1 MNLVAHGIGN
11 VQDLPIPAWMFY
23 WGAAV
28 VLVASF
34 VMLGALWRQPLLAA
48 HERGRAARDGF
59 SRFVS
64 GPLRIVVQVISVLL
78 FFLVWA
84 SALLGDTDPYRNLA
98 PTWIY
103 VIVWLGVP
111 ALSVLLGNVWRA
123 LSPWRALADAFVW
136 LRERGGGRAQP
147 LAEYPEGLG
156 RWPGA
161 VVIFAFATLELA
173 YSDSSSPRALA
184 FAIALYTYVALFGM
198 AAFGRDTWDRNGE
211 GFAVLFG
218 LLARIAPL
226 HVADGAIRLR
236 WPLTGLAGADRA
248 PGTVA
253 FVSVMLGAVLFDGYG
268 RTASWQDLMVEIEG
282 PYLRDQPG
290 LGELLVTLA
299 AIGGLLAAVLLVALA
314 YVAACFLARAS
325 VNAPRSLVPDF
336 VRSLLPIAF
345 VYIVAHYVTT
355 FINQGQF
362 AIPLLS
368 DPLGRG
374 WDLLG
379 PIDYLPTVSV
389 LSPNQTW
396 YVQVAALIAGHVAG
410 LAVAHDRAVT
420 IFPDR
425 RNALVSQLAF
435 LALMVL
441 YTLGGLWV
449 LSRG

>member
-1 MNLVAHGIGN
+1 
-11 VQDLPIPAWMFY
+11 
-23 WGAAV
+23 
-28 VLVASF
+28 
-34 VMLGALWRQPLLAA
+34 
-48 HERGRAARDGF
+48 
-59 SRFVS
+59 
-64 GPLRIVVQVISVLL
+64 
-78 FFLVWA
+78 
-84 SALLGDTDPYRNLA
+84 
-98 PTWIY
+98 
-103 VIVWLGVP
+103 
-111 ALSVLLGNVWRA
+111 
-123 LSPWRALADAFVW
+123 
-136 LRERGGGRAQP
+136 
-147 LAEYPEGLG
+147 
-156 RWPGA
+156 
-161 VVIFAFATLELA
+161 VIFAFATLELA

-226 HVADGAIRLR
+226 RVADGAIRLR
-236 WPLTGLAGADRA
+236 WPLTGLAGADPV

-253 FVSVMLGAVLFDGYG
+253 FVSVMLGAVLFDGYS

-299 AIGGLLAAVLLVALA
+299 AIGGLLAAVLLVGLA
-314 YVAACFLARAS
+314 YVAACSLARAS
-325 VNAPRSLVPDF
+325 VNAPRSLIPDF

-362 AIPLLS
+362 VIPLLS

-374 WDLLG
+374 WDVLG
-379 PIDYLPTVSV
+379 PIDYLPAVSV

-410 LAVAHDRAVT
+410 LAVAHDRAVS
-420 IFPDR
+420 IFPDK
-425 RNALVSQLAF
+425 RNALVSQLPF